1 MLERSEYGAATI
13 RVLKREHSN
22 TLAKRLEQAPSSAR
36 RIYVALGTI
45 ALALMV
51 ANLARPWVMPELSAN
66 SAEAAVVDKA
76 KTALSGPAPWAAAD
90 TACLPPPAALDR
102 ELDRLGA
109 SFSGVVGI
117 AVTRV
122 GCSWLAGYNE
132 RAYFPQQS
140 VSKLWVALAVLDGV
154 DRRVLQLDTQLTVTS
169 GDLTVFNQPMR
180 YEVLERGSASYT
192 VRELM
197 RNSLTLSDNLANDVL
212 LRNAGGPAAIRF
224 LLQRKGLDGIRFGP
238 GERRLQSAIAGLKWQ
253 PDYALGGAFYTA
265 RAKLPAQQRVA
276 ALDAYLS
283 DPVDGAQPAGIVRAI
298 SALAE
303 GRLLS
308 KASTEVMLEELSR
321 TRSGPLRLKAGV
333 PKNWQVYHKTG
344 TGQVLGSRATGYNDV
359 ALLRSPTGGYYAA
372 AVMIADTRQA
382 IPARMKLMQ
391 SVSRTI
397 AQFDPY
403 LAPNMVGRA
412 VRN

>member
-1 MLERSEYGAATI
+1 MLEQSDPKAGTT
-13 RVLKREHSN
+13 RVLRREHSN
-22 TLAKRLEQAPSSAR
+22 TLAKRLEQGPSSAR
-36 RIYVALGTI
+36 RLYVALGTI
-45 ALALMV
+45 TLALML
-51 ANLARPWVMPELSAN
+51 ANLARPWVMPELSPN
-66 SAEAAVVDKA
+66 YAEAAVVDAA
-76 KTALSGPAPWAAAD
+76 KSALPGPAPWAAAD
-90 TACLPPPAALDR
+90 TACLPPPAGLDR
-102 ELDRLGA
+102 ELERLGA
-109 SFSGVVGI
+109 SFAGTVGI

-154 DRRVLQLDTQLTVTS
+154 DRRAFQLDTAIKVTRD
-169 GDLTVFNQPMR
+169 DLTVFNQPLR
-180 YEVLERGSASYT
+180 YEVLERGSASYSL
-192 VRELM
+192 RQLM
-197 RNSLTLSDNLANDVL
+197 RYSLTLSDNMANDVL
-212 LRNAGGPAAIRF
+212 LRNAGGPAAIRSM
-224 LLQRKGLDGIRFGP
+224 LQRKGLEGIRFGP

-253 PDYALGGAFYTA
+253 PDYAFGGAFYTA
-265 RAKLPAQQRVA
+265 RAKLPAPQRVA
-276 ALDAYLS
+276 ALNAYLS
-283 DPVDGAQPAGIVRAI
+283 DPVDGAQPAGIVRAM

-308 KASTEVMLEELSR
+308 KTSTEVMLEELSR

-359 ALLRSPTGGYYAA
+359 ALLRSPSGGYYAA

-403 LAPNMVGRA
+403 LAPSSMVRA
-412 VRN
+412 ARN